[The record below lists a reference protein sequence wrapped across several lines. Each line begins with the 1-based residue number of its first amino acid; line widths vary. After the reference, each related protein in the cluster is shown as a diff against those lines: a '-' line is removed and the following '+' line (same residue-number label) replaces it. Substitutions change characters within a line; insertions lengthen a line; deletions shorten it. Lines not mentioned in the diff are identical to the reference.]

1 MTTAIRVLHLEDDP
15 ADAQR
20 IGAGLQ
26 AEDLA
31 CDIAWVQTREDFIAA
46 LQRQAFDLVLCD
58 YEVGGLELL
67 RQVLQQQPGI
77 LLIVMSAEL
86 LTEEEGVECMKAG
99 ATDYVIKRRLRRLG
113 YSVRRA
119 IAERQHMAALRQV
132 EDDLR
137 ALNADLEARVH
148 LRTAE
153 LETANAFLNSVIQ
166 HIPYQVIVKNAN
178 DLKIVRVNRS
188 VEELTGRSQQELLGK
203 TVHDFVSSKEE
214 ADFFTAKDKEALA
227 LGREVDIPE
236 ETLHTRDGSVRV
248 LHAKKIPILDE
259 AGQPRYVL
267 TMSEDVTE
275 RKKKEREIER
285 LNAALAQRSAEVEA
299 ANRAKS
305 TFLATM
311 SHEIRTPMN
320 GMLGML
326 ELLSLTELDAEQRE
340 TLGLVRE
347 SSRSLLRIIDDI
359 LDFSKI
365 EAGKLEVRPEVVS
378 IKRLIEEVQSI
389 YLGNASSK
397 GLIVRRM
404 VDPRISPALRVDPVR
419 LRQILNNFVSNAI
432 KFTSEGWIDI
442 NVQWLGRA
450 EGQENLRFEVKD
462 TGIGISPEDQQ
473 RLFQPFSQAD
483 GDEARRRP
491 GGTGL
496 GLVISRQLAQMMGGS
511 ISLESEP
518 GKGTTITL
526 ELSLPIAEPL
536 PGSDADGARALPAAT
551 AMRRMAPGT
560 AQAET
565 EGTLVLLVD
574 DHPVNRMLLLRQVRT
589 LGYAAQTADDGVQAL
604 EMWKSGRFGLVIT
617 DCHMPHMDGY
627 ELARSIRSAGV
638 RRGARARAD
647 HRLHRQRAAGGG
659 RGVLRRRHGRLPG
672 QAGGTGAADRKARS
686 MAAAS
691 PGPLAARRSRR
702 LKPGGRPLRQPDR
715 PGAPHGEMRWRRVD
729 GGRGSCSLPANL
741 RGRLGRTQ
749 AGGGRRRRRPGHP
762 VRPPHGGRQQ
772 DGRCARVRSRMR
784 EHRARQPHRRLEGGS
799 RRHVGV
805 RAGTDAPGCLFRGSQ
820 GNGLTGKSGPFDFGC
835 RIRPLRGR
843 PSTSAEA
850 PSPTEDQRHRCLRGQ
865 LVIGAQ
871 TVGSTERS
879 DLRS

>member
-1 MTTAIRVLHLEDDP
+1 MTTAIRVLHFEDDA

-20 IGAGLQ
+20 IAAGLR
-26 AEDLA
+26 AEDLN
-31 CDIAWVQTREDFIAA
+31 CDITWVQTREDLIAA
-46 LQRQAFDLVLCD
+46 LEREAFDLVLCD
-58 YEVGGLELL
+58 YEAGGMALL
-67 RQVLQQQPGI
+67 RQVLQEHPGI
-77 LLIVMSAEL
+77 LMIVVTAEL
-86 LTEEEGVECMKAG
+86 MSEEEGVECLEAG

-119 IAERQHMAALRQV
+119 IAERQHLAALCQV

-153 LETANAFLNSVIQ
+153 LETANAFLNSVIH
-166 HIPYQVIVKNAN
+166 HIPYQVIVKDAK
-178 DLKIVRVNRS
+178 DLKVVRVNRAM
-188 VEELTGRSQQELLGK
+188 ETLTGRRQEELLGK
-203 TVHDFVSSKEE
+203 TAYEFVNSKAE
-214 ADFFTAKDKEALA
+214 ADFFTAKDREALA
-227 LGREVDIPE
+227 LGREVDIPAE
-236 ETLHTRDGSVRV
+236 ELHTRDGSVRV

-275 RKKKEREIER
+275 RTKKEREIER
-285 LNAALAQRSAEVEA
+285 LNATLAQRSAEVEA

-378 IKRLIEEVQSI
+378 IKRVIEEVQSI

-404 VDPRISPALRVDPVR
+404 VDPRVSPALRVDPVR

-442 NVQWLGRA
+442 NVQWLGRSN
-450 EGQENLRFEVKD
+450 GQESLRFEVKD

-473 RLFQPFSQAD
+473 RLFQPFSQAEGED
-483 GDEARRRP
+483 ARKRP
-491 GGTGL
+491 SGTGL
-496 GLVISRQLAQMMGGS
+496 GLVISRQLAQMMGGTINLDS
-511 ISLESEP
+511 AP
-518 GKGTTITL
+518 GKGSTISL
-526 ELSLPIAEPL
+526 ELSLPVAEPP
-536 PGSDADGARALPAAT
+536 PGSGADGARALPAGSAV
-551 AMRRMAPGT
+551 RRMAPGI
-560 AQAET
+560 AQAEK

-604 EMWKSGRFGLVIT
+604 QMWKSGRFGLVIT

-627 ELARSIRSAGV
+627 ELARSIRRV
-638 RRGARARAD
+638 EAD
-647 HRLHRQRAAGGG
+647 EKRERVPIIACTANALQGEAEACLAAGMDAFLVKPVELAQLIDKLD
-659 RGVLRRRHGRLPG
+659 RWLPLP
-672 QAGGTGAADRKARS
+672 RP
-686 MAAAS
+686 AS
-691 PGPLAARRSRR
+691 PLAAPAASTPAAATSAGPIDQA
-702 LKPGGRPLRQPDR
+702 LLTATCGGDVSMVGEVLAAFQRTCEDDSGGLRQAVATDDVAQVTQFAHR
-715 PGAPHGEMRWRRVD
+715 MAGASKMVGALAFAAACENIERASRNGDWKAVL
-729 GGRGSCSLPANL
+729 GGMPAFEQERTRL
-741 RGRLGRTQ
+741 AAYFEGR
-749 AGGGRRRRRPGHP
+749 
-762 VRPPHGGRQQ
+762 
-772 DGRCARVRSRMR
+772 
-784 EHRARQPHRRLEGGS
+784 
-799 RRHVGV
+799 
-805 RAGTDAPGCLFRGSQ
+805 
-820 GNGLTGKSGPFDFGC
+820 K
-835 RIRPLRGR
+835 
-843 PSTSAEA
+843 
-850 PSPTEDQRHRCLRGQ
+850 
-865 LVIGAQ
+865 Q
-871 TVGSTERS
+871 TA
-879 DLRS
+879 